1 MFFNLGSY
9 FLVQILMN
17 VMQAV
22 MTVLK
27 TPGVLTR
34 MVVTAVS
41 VETGILVTV
50 MPVKVSVWVQGS
62 P

>member
-1 MFFNLGSY
+1 
-9 FLVQILMN
+9 MN

-41 VETGILVTV
+41 VETDIPVTV